1 MELLMIFMI
10 INMILTIA
18 AIIKLIVASDSIEKK
33 LDELFKNPVE
43 LPPLDEPMKL
53 SKQEAEILQS
63 LADMLS
69 FNGNLPDKE

>member
-10 INMILTIA
+10 FNMILTFVLIIA
-18 AIIKLIVASDSIEKK
+18 VISMAYRIETQ
-33 LDELFKNPVE
+33 LDEKLTPKVE

-53 SKQEAEILQS
+53 SKQEAEVLQS

>member
-10 INMILTIA
+10 FNMMLTFML
-18 AIIKLIVASDSIEKK
+18 IITVISMANRIDNK
-33 LDELFKNPVE
+33 LDEKLKNKVE

-53 SKQEAEILQS
+53 SKQEAEVLQS